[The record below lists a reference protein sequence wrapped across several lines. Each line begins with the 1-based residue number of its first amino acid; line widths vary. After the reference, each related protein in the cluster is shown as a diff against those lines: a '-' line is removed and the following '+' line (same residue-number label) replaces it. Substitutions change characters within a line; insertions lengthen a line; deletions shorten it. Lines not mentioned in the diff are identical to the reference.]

1 MKSIRS
7 ILFVS
12 LLLLAGV
19 WEAAACIGSRFFPRG
34 YRTFRIQ
41 PFGVDTM
48 WIGDRVNGR
57 PKLNNDWN
65 CELWQRQTCDTLPV
79 EAIARVV
86 FKYSVDQMRRLRAHA
101 AAGES
106 ARDRNSFAQ
115 WLVHNRDTDALDLLI
130 LAKQCEAVRWQ
141 MQDPWYYPDGQDELH
156 GTLDS
161 IYREAMAPRR
171 TRFRD
176 RYLLQ
181 AMRALFS
188 MGRYDECV
196 TLWNRESGTMR
207 PSVIRNMTGSYAA
220 GACFRLRD
228 ADRAAALYIECDD
241 VDNAAWCL
249 GERYPARSAVEQME
263 CIYNYYPRA
272 AELTRR
278 LQRLI
283 TSWEDGLE
291 TRLDWGRPYELDSAT
306 RVECERLKQFAL
318 RVVGENRVAEPVV
331 WQYAAAYL
339 TDMMGD
345 TKEAR
350 RLLAQTERMERNE
363 LVEESIRMLDI
374 YLEAQTATYNAAYE
388 KRLRKQLEWIEERMA
403 DGIRRGVDTLVL
415 FSGMSSNQ
423 SCFYPND
430 MIRKIMLAVVIP
442 RSMQQGNLSLALL
455 AANYG
460 DNRLSVLLRMREQ
473 ESCVHECFGYPRD
486 LVFGSRD
493 MVYPYVPA
501 GQEDWRLCNSFD
513 YSNDYFRLMDTVPLR
528 ELIAHVEMLEGKRG
542 GSALERFLRDRVY
555 VDADYLND
563 LIGTRCLREMDY
575 PQARKYLARVSAG
588 YQRRLNTDVYMWR
601 NPFEESWV
609 RAGCDLQDDFDYKLN
624 FATRMCELEEKMRS
638 DDPVRSEE
646 ATFRYATGICNSFER
661 CWALTAYHRS
671 AWIVQD
677 RDTSPVV
684 RYEAKCTGI
693 WQRLRDSSR
702 NPELQARCQMALTAL
717 AGTQTQWLYKTEPRK
732 TQYEQLRD
740 SLQRRFSETKA
751 EEYFA
756 SVCDNYR
763 MYIEKNG
770 E

>member
-1 MKSIRS
+1 MPRMKSIRS

-12 LLLLAGV
+12 LLLAGV
-19 WEAAACIGSRFFPRG
+19 REAAACTGPRFYPG
-34 YRTFRIQ
+34 EYRMFRIQ
-41 PFGVDTM
+41 PLGVDTM
-48 WIGDRVNGR
+48 WVGDRVNRR

-65 CELWQRQTCDTLPV
+65 CELWQRQTCATIPV

-86 FKYSVDQMRRLRAHA
+86 LKYSVSQMQGLRVQIDM
-101 AAGES
+101 GES
-106 ARDRNSFAQ
+106 ARDTNSFAQ
-115 WLVHNRDTDALDLLI
+115 WLVNNRDSDAVDLLI
-130 LAKQCEAVRWQ
+130 LAKECERARAQ
-141 MQDPWYYPDGQDELH
+141 MQDPWYYPDGQDALH
-156 GTLDS
+156 ETLDS
-161 IYREAMAPRR
+161 VYRAAMAPRQ

-196 TLWNRESGTMR
+196 TLWNRESLTMR
-207 PSVIRNMTGSYAA
+207 PSVIRNMTGCYAA
-220 GACFRLRD
+220 GACFRLHD
-228 ADRAAALYIECDD
+228 AERAIAIYAECDD
-241 VDNAAWCL
+241 MASVAWCL
-249 GERYPARSAVEQME
+249 SDRYSKKDLVARME
-263 CIYNYYPRA
+263 CIYGYYPQA
-272 AELTRR
+272 AELSRL
-278 LQRLI
+278 LQRQI
-283 TSWEDGLE
+283 TSWEDRGYWFNVE
-291 TRLDWGRPYELDSAT
+291 DSAT
-306 RVECERLKQFAL
+306 RVKCERLKRFAL
-318 RVVGENRVAEPVV
+318 RVAGENRVAEPVV

-339 TDMMGD
+339 TEMMGD
-345 TKEAR
+345 SKEAR

-388 KRLRKQLEWIEERMA
+388 KRLRKQLEWIEKRMA
-403 DGIRRGVDTLVL
+403 DGIRRGVDTLAL

-430 MIRKIMLAVVIP
+430 MIRKIMLAVVVP

-460 DNRLSVLLRMREQ
+460 DNRLSVLLQMREQ

-677 RDTSPVV
+677 RDTSLVV
-684 RYEAKCTGI
+684 RYEAKCTDI

-702 NPELQARCQMALTAL
+702 NPELKARCQMALAAL
-717 AGTQTQWLYKTEPRK
+717 VGTHAQWRYKTEPKK
-732 TQYEQLRD
+732 TQYDMLRNV
-740 SLQRRFSETKA
+740 LQQHFSGTMA
-751 EEYFA
+751 EKYYE

-763 MYIEKNG
+763 MYIEKTG